1 MSAPDDGHTFAPSAY
16 WMVHTRRGDLA
27 SLYPIVA
34 PVLVAPLYLP
44 AFEHQILVAEA
55 RREDDKSDDL
65 DWGVEAGGLTIGA
78 DEDDD
83 FY

>member
-1 MSAPDDGHTFAPSAY
+1 MLKSVRVPHELIALSQMQRAAIREVG
-16 WMVHTRRGDLA
+16 
-27 SLYPIVA
+27 
-34 PVLVAPLYLP
+34 APLYLP
-44 AFEHQILVAEA
+44 AFEHQILEAVA
-55 RREDDKSDDL
+55 RREEDKSDDL

>member
-1 MSAPDDGHTFAPSAY
+1 MLKSVRVPHELIALSQ
-16 WMVHTRRGDLA
+16 MQRA
-27 SLYPIVA
+27 SIREVG
-34 PVLVAPLYLP
+34 APLYLP
-44 AFEHQILVAEA
+44 AFENQILEAEA
-55 RREDDKSDDL
+55 RREEDKSDDL